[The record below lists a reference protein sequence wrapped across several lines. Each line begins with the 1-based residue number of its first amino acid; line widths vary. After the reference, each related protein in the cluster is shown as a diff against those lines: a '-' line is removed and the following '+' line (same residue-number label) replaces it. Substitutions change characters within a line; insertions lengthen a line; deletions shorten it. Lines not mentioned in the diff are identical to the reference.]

1 MKANIDSKAG
11 RLFPIDFLKAAS
23 ITAVVSFHSIFVPQS
38 TYQSAAYLMEA
49 LFTPLRFCV
58 PVFLTI
64 SFFLLKRGLEKSAN
78 EPVYPLLK
86 KRLIRLFIPI
96 MFWFTLGAIVQIL
109 NQTTAAKLIIAIFQG
124 NVFNGAYYLLI
135 MLQLLPIF
143 VWKHQWFSNRKN
155 VLIALIFQALFFLL
169 TYTVLLGIFGI
180 SVKLILYR
188 ISRPLFAYY
197 LVYLALGA
205 YLYTNWSRV
214 IKFST
219 SIPRK
224 LKIFLLSLTSLIM
237 IAEYSCLRWATG
249 ERLSPFEYVMF
260 SCIFSVIVGFLCFA
274 NIQEDR
280 LSIPVQQAVQL
291 LSKYSLGIFCLN
303 GLLSYVGS
311 QMGAYMFEAAIF
323 TFPEILAIKLVGWSL
338 LLAVSLGMSILL
350 DRVGLGACVR

>member
-1 MKANIDSKAG
+1 
-11 RLFPIDFLKAAS
+11 
-23 ITAVVSFHSIFVPQS
+23 
-38 TYQSAAYLMEA
+38 
-49 LFTPLRFCV
+49 
-58 PVFLTI
+58 
-64 SFFLLKRGLEKSAN
+64 
-78 EPVYPLLK
+78 
-86 KRLIRLFIPI
+86 
-96 MFWFTLGAIVQIL
+96 
-109 NQTTAAKLIIAIFQG
+109 
-124 NVFNGAYYLLI
+124 
-135 MLQLLPIF
+135 
-143 VWKHQWFSNRKN
+143 
-155 VLIALIFQALFFLL
+155 
-169 TYTVLLGIFGI
+169 
-180 SVKLILYR
+180 
-188 ISRPLFAYY
+188 
-197 LVYLALGA
+197 
-205 YLYTNWSRV
+205 
-214 IKFST
+214 
-219 SIPRK
+219 
-224 LKIFLLSLTSLIM
+224 M